1 MRKVTWWR
9 FDQSAKQL
17 VVGQTTTL
25 SVSEQVLFVDYRKR
39 LSMSVDRGQ
48 KNLAR
53 QIAALVCP
61 AKRAL
66 YTVDA
71 SPALNQYVLLLL
83 SKFLLCDADA

>member
-1 MRKVTWWR
+1 
-9 FDQSAKQL
+9 
-17 VVGQTTTL
+17 
-25 SVSEQVLFVDYRKR
+25 
-39 LSMSVDRGQ
+39 MSVDRGQ

-61 AKRAL
+61 AKRTL